1 MIALR
6 TRFKPRAG
14 IVKQEMSDSLLLFNM
29 EDGQYYT
36 LNDVGRRVWELC
48 DGTRS
53 LSDIAEDLSNEYDS
67 PAATIRDDVLELVGD
82 LADAAL
88 LVPVAE
94 PA

>member
-1 MIALR
+1 VIALR
-6 TRFKPRAG
+6 SRFKPRAG
-14 IVKQEMSDSLLLFNM
+14 IVKQEMSGSLLLFNM

-53 LSDIAEDLSNEYDS
+53 LSDIAEDLSHEYDS
-67 PAATIRDDVLELVGD
+67 PAAAIRDDVLELVGD